1 MSLRCPSRDTATYPD
16 YDTVGENG
24 IHVSGV
30 TYTES
35 RYRMEYYVNTL
46 KSMDDF
52 LGSLTEALEKYPEP
66 VMLVVYGD
74 HMPSL
79 GLTENDISYGSL
91 YYTEYVIWT
100 NYESEREVRD
110 IESYKLGS
118 LALSKL
124 GIRGNAINR
133 LHNEMSFSDGDFQ
146 EKLKL
151 LEYDI
156 LYGDNFST
164 EAFVPDMKFGLHD
177 IRITS
182 CVKRDSLVVYGENF
196 TPFSAVFVNRCEA
209 DYGIRKSEYARLPFG
224 QTEHGA
230 GDLRFADKRIGD

>member
-79 GLTENDISYGSL
+79 VLTENDISYGSL
-91 YYTEYVIWT
+91 YYTEYV
-100 NYESEREVRD
+100 
-110 IESYKLGS
+110 
-118 LALSKL
+118 
-124 GIRGNAINR
+124 
-133 LHNEMSFSDGDFQ
+133 
-146 EKLKL
+146 
-151 LEYDI
+151 
-156 LYGDNFST
+156 
-164 EAFVPDMKFGLHD
+164 FG
-177 IRITS
+177 RITNRRGKYAIS
-182 CVKRDSLVVYGENF
+182 NRTSSEALHFRSSV
-196 TPFSAVFVNRCEA
+196 SAETR
-209 DYGIRKSEYARLPFG
+209 
-224 QTEHGA
+224 
-230 GDLRFADKRIGD
+230 

>member
-52 LGSLTEALEKYPEP
+52 LGSLTEAHLEKYPEP

-79 GLTENDISYGSL
+79 VLTENDISYGSL

-133 LHNEMSFSDGDFQ
+133 LHKNVLF
-146 EKLKL
+146 
-151 LEYDI
+151 
-156 LYGDNFST
+156 
-164 EAFVPDMKFGLHD
+164 
-177 IRITS
+177 
-182 CVKRDSLVVYGENF
+182 
-196 TPFSAVFVNRCEA
+196 
-209 DYGIRKSEYARLPFG
+209 
-224 QTEHGA
+224 
-230 GDLRFADKRIGD
+230 